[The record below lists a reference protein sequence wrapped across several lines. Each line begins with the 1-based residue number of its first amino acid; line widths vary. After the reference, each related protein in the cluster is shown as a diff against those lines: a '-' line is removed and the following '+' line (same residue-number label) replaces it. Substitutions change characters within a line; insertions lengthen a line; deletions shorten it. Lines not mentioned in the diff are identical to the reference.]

1 LTSLIAAYLAWIVS
15 QTGLTAPD
23 HPAVQP
29 VTPAEMAQRY
39 GGSESNALEF
49 QALYS
54 HEDRKIYLPDDWR
67 SDSLKNRSALLHE
80 LVHHVQRENNVQ
92 APCKAALERQ
102 AYDLQMKWLREQG
115 VEDPYVVIGTNE
127 LTIYMVSTCRDDS

>member
-15 QTGLTAPD
+15 QTGLTAPH
-23 HPAVQP
+23 HPTIHS

-39 GGSESNALEF
+39 GAPESNALEF

-54 HEDRKIYLPDDWR
+54 HEDRKIYLPEDWR

-115 VEDPYVVIGTNE
+115 VDDAYAIVGTNE